1 MKNLLPFSILLWIS
15 IVVAETSTYQQLL
28 GSMDE
33 EARTRLRAA
42 QGIVREVDLV
52 QRSIIIG
59 GYSYL
64 VGPSYV
70 ENPLQVSLHGTD
82 AGALELL
89 KIGMMVEVSYFDF
102 GYARIAFLID
112 ELAGDA
118 LVIDELAEDAL
129 VIDELAEE
137 ALLEY

>member
-15 IVVAETSTYQQLL
+15 VTVAETSTYQQLL
-28 GSMDE
+28 GSMDA

-82 AGALELL
+82 AGAFELL
-89 KIGMMVEVSYFDF
+89 RIGMMVEVSYFDF
-102 GYARIAFLID
+102 GYARIAFVID

-118 LVIDELAEDAL
+118 LVIDEA
-129 VIDELAEE
+129 AEE
-137 ALLEY
+137 ALLE

>member
-15 IVVAETSTYQQLL
+15 VATAETATYQELL

-33 EARTRLRAA
+33 EARTRLREA

-82 AGALELL
+82 AGAFELL
-89 KIGMMVEVSYFDF
+89 RIGMTVEVSYFDF
-102 GYARIAFLID
+102 GYARIAF
-112 ELAGDA
+112 
-118 LVIDELAEDAL
+118 VIDELAEDAL
-129 VIDELAEE
+129 VIDELAEDVSV
-137 ALLEY
+137 EY

>member
-15 IVVAETSTYQQLL
+15 IAVAEMPTYQELL
-28 GSMDE
+28 DSMDAD
-33 EARTRLRAA
+33 ARTRLREG

-82 AGALELL
+82 AGAFELL
-89 KIGMMVEVSYFDF
+89 RIGMMVEVSYFDF
-102 GYARIAFLID
+102 GYARIAFVID

-129 VIDELAEE
+129 VIDEAAAE